1 MLDNEIGFFS
11 MLLREIKKGPKEL
24 FARLEKWLDEIFGY
38 GQKVGD
44 NALTEAQKNAKK
56 LQDARELK
64 RKRIEEARQ
73 DRQRMTNKSDGGQK
87 FKKPVLQKMIKE
99 LEEKYQTPLFDR
111 MNRQIYPTK
120 KAHLLYNHSLK
131 CSICHINYQLYPC

>member
-44 NALTEAQKNAKK
+44 NALTEAQKSARDKQWKIQEAIDMKK
-56 LQDARELK
+56 NGSYLPDADE
-64 RKRIEEARQ
+64 
-73 DRQRMTNKSDGGQK
+73 
-87 FKKPVLQKMIKE
+87 
-99 LEEKYQTPLFDR
+99 
-111 MNRQIYPTK
+111 
-120 KAHLLYNHSLK
+120 
-131 CSICHINYQLYPC
+131 